1 MKTFPILI
9 FTAIQSL
16 AAIAAPWA
24 GFVDKAA
31 ELRTESFTFGA
42 ANAEAFDSNEN
53 YYDGDFV
60 DFDGDGLMDRG
71 LGSRYGLL
79 KNTGAGFM
87 TPFAGPKYVNYLFRG
102 FQPGWGEDAFQ
113 WADVDGD
120 GDLDIVQGGNGEPFT
135 LQINQAGR
143 FRTKWTKSGSAL
155 NIVNIDIDKDG
166 DVDFAVAHAFCS
178 DALCGHGCPEGDCQ
192 GGTWPKEFHLWVNDG
207 AGNFTDQAN
216 TRGFSNFGADLIV
229 GVVAGDVDKDGD
241 FDLMMINGIKRG
253 ITLAKNNG
261 SGVFTLSLI
270 PFGRAMAAIR
280 PISSGFNQGM
290 NLGDVD
296 DDGDLD
302 LVIALQRD
310 TAGSPH
316 PQVAH
321 AIFINNGSGGF
332 VEETATRFI
341 VSGFT
346 GFMSGGNGKL
356 IDVDYDGDLDF
367 FAFEFSAAR
376 HVQIFLND
384 GKGVFTYS
392 NAFSKSLP
400 GGEPGATT
408 GADNDVTDLDGDG
421 TYDVW
426 IGAAGSDVHPLI
438 NSFKAA
444 DGLPANV
451 PRNLIA
457 DISDGRIV
465 IEWRHPQFAD
475 VARRYKVYRSTHSG
489 LARRDWRLIKNVGYS
504 IFQDEGFAAPI
515 TRHSTT
521 ASLNDSTVVLDG
533 AAGTVR
539 FVDNTA
545 KSGVIYYYA
554 VSHVGTENTESVLTD
569 PVAASTPG
577 DNGADLWP
585 PYLDI
590 VSPTTQDWSALP
602 RIVAQ
607 YGDGESG
614 IDVSSLR
621 VSLNK
626 PLGDPAAGGRASGSD
641 ISDIFFA
648 KTTNIYVAALQTPLI
663 LETNSLVTLTV
674 SVGDKAG
681 NRITNQVQFFPLVK
695 SVTPPVAAFSPANV
709 KAFAGEPVVLSADA
723 SRDPDGK
730 VFAYEWYFE
739 DGSTAFGRTLRK
751 EFLGEGAK
759 KVTFLVRDAQ
769 GGPSVANGIVEIVPL
784 RFTAMVPSAAGL
796 TIEFPTL
803 PGKTL
808 VVESAN
814 ALPALQWDLV
824 QTFVG
829 DGARKSLSLPVDATA
844 RFYRIRLAD

>member
-1 MKTFPILI
+1 ML
-9 FTAIQSL
+9 AGIQ
-16 AAIAAPWA
+16 AVAVIAAPWA

-31 ELRTESFTFGA
+31 ELRTDSFSFGA

-53 YYDGDFV
+53 YYDGDFA

-79 KNTGAGFM
+79 KNTGAGLM

-102 FQPGWGEDAFQ
+102 LQPGWGEDAFQ

-120 GDLDIVQGGNGEPFT
+120 GDLDIIQGGNGEPFT

-229 GVVAGDVDKDGD
+229 GVVAGDVDNDGD

-321 AIFINNGSGGF
+321 AIFINNGSGAF

-392 NAFSKSLP
+392 NNFSKNLP
-400 GGEPGATT
+400 GGEPGSTT

-438 NSFKAA
+438 NTFKAA
-444 DGLPANV
+444 DGLPANI
-451 PRNLIA
+451 PRNLVA
-457 DISDGRIV
+457 DTSEGRIV
-465 IEWRHPQFAD
+465 LQWQHPQFAD
-475 VARRYKVYRSTHSG
+475 VARRYKVYRSTHAG
-489 LARRDWRLIKNVGYS
+489 LARRDWRMIKNVGFS
-504 IFQDEGFAAPI
+504 SFQDEGFAAPI
-515 TRHSTT
+515 TRFTT
-521 ASLNDSTVVLDG
+521 TSALNDPTVVLDG

-539 FVDNTA
+539 FVDSTA
-545 KSGVIYYYA
+545 KPGIVYYYA
-554 VSHVGTENTESVLTD
+554 VSHVGTENTESVLTA
-569 PVAASTPG
+569 PVSARTAINTG
-577 DNGADLWP
+577 VDIWP
-585 PYLDI
+585 PALDI
-590 VSPTTQDWSALP
+590 ISPTPQDWSPLP
-602 RIVAQ
+602 RIVLHF
-607 YGDGESG
+607 GDGEGG
-614 IDVSSLR
+614 IDPSSLR
-621 VSLNK
+621 VSFNR
-626 PLGDPAAGGRASGSD
+626 PLGDPASGGRAADAD

-648 KTTNIYVAALQTPLI
+648 KTTNVFIAALPPSLI
-663 LETNSLVTLTV
+663 LATNNLVTLTASV
-674 SVGDKAG
+674 SDKAG

-695 SVTPPVAAFSPANV
+695 STIPPTASFTPTTI
-709 KAFAGEPVVLSADA
+709 KAFTAQEISFSADQ
-723 SRDPDGK
+723 SRDADGK

-739 DGSTAFGRTLRK
+739 DGSTAFGRTLK
-751 EFLGEGAK
+751 KTFSEEGLN
-759 KVTFLVRDAQ
+759 KVTLLARDPQ
-769 GGPSVANGIVEIVPL
+769 GGISIVAGTAEIIPLKFTSIAREGVSLELKFPSLAGQTVRIE
-784 RFTAMVPSAAGL
+784 TAA
-796 TIEFPTL
+796 
-803 PGKTL
+803 
-808 VVESAN
+808 
-814 ALPALQWDLV
+814 ALPSEQWDLV
-824 QTFVG
+824 QASAG
-829 DGARKSLSLPVDATA
+829 DGTEKAVTVQVTESA
-844 RFYRIRLAD
+844 RFYRLRLPD